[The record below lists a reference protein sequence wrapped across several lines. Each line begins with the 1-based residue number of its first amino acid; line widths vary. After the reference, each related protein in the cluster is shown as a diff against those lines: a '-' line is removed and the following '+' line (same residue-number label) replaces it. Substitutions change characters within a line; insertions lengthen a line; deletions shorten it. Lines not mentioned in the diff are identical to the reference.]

1 MEFFVMQKNRLDM
14 QSKQITIDLNADL
27 GEYQSENQYFN
38 ECEILSHISSCNIAC
53 GGHAGDEKSMQKMI
67 LACKQ
72 KGVAVGAHPSYP
84 DREGFGRHKIDI
96 DNSTLK
102 ESVINQLRSFLFVS
116 EALNVPISHVKAHGR
131 LYNDAANNKNLAD
144 LLVNVINGVDP
155 NLAIVGPPN
164 SIMAD
169 AVRSSG
175 SNFVAEAFLDRRY
188 KDDGSL
194 LDRNYAGAILE
205 SISERCEQ
213 AKNIVCKQRVET
225 ESKNFIDI
233 EAKTLCLHGDSPDA
247 LETAQMVRLLL
258 ESENVLIKSF
268 AS

>member
-1 MEFFVMQKNRLDM
+1 MK
-14 QSKQITIDLNADL
+14 SKQISIDLNADL
-27 GEYQSENQYFN
+27 GEYQSENQYFI
-38 ECEILSHISSCNIAC
+38 ECQILSYISSCNIAC
-53 GGHAGDEKSMQKMI
+53 GGHTGDDETMQKMI

-84 DREGFGRHKIDI
+84 DREGFGRRRITI
-96 DNSTLK
+96 DNSSLK
-102 ESVINQLRSFLFVS
+102 ESLIDQLRSILFLS
-116 EALNVPISHVKAHGR
+116 EALNVPISHVKPHGR
-131 LYNDAANNKNLAD
+131 LYNDAANNENLAK
-144 LLVNVINGVDP
+144 LLINVINGVDP
-155 NLAIVGPPN
+155 KLSIVGPPN
-164 SIMAD
+164 SIIAD
-169 AVRSSG
+169 AARSSG

-194 LDRNYAGAILE
+194 MDRNCTGAVLR
-205 SISERCEQ
+205 SIPERCEQ
-213 AKNIVCKQRVET
+213 ARNIVCNQRVET

-247 LETAQMVRLLL
+247 LETAQMVRSLF

>member
-1 MEFFVMQKNRLDM
+1 MGFFVMKKNVLDM
-14 QSKQITIDLNADL
+14 KSKQIIIDLNADL
-27 GEYQSENQYFN
+27 GEYQSENQYFI
-38 ECEILSHISSCNIAC
+38 ECQILNHITSCNIAC
-53 GGHAGDEKSMQKMI
+53 GGHAGDEESMQKMI

-84 DREGFGRHKIDI
+84 DREGFGRRKIDI

-131 LYNDAANNKNLAD
+131 LYNDAANNKNLAN

-155 NLAIVGPPN
+155 KLSIVGPPN
-164 SIMAD
+164 SIIAD
-169 AVRSSG
+169 VVRSSG

-194 LDRNYAGAILE
+194 MDRNCAGAVLR
-205 SISERCEQ
+205 SIPERCEQ
-213 AKNIVCKQRVET
+213 ARNIVCNQRVET
-225 ESKNFIDI
+225 ESNNFIDI

-247 LETAQMVRLLL
+247 LETAQMVRSLL

-268 AS
+268 VS

>member
-1 MEFFVMQKNRLDM
+1 MEFFVVQKNGLDM
-14 QSKQITIDLNADL
+14 KSKQITIDLNADL
-27 GEYQSENQYFN
+27 GEYQSENQYFT

-53 GGHAGDEKSMQKMI
+53 GGHAGDKESMQKMI

-84 DREGFGRHKIDI
+84 DREGFGRRKIDI

-116 EALNVPISHVKAHGR
+116 EALNVPISHVKVHGR

-144 LLVNVINGVDP
+144 LLVNVINEVDP
-155 NLAIVGPPN
+155 KLAIVGPPN

-169 AVRSSG
+169 VVRNSG

-194 LDRNYAGAILE
+194 MDRNCVGAVLG

-213 AKNIVCKQRVET
+213 ARNIVCNQRVET

-247 LETAQMVRLLL
+247 LETAQMVRSLL

-268 AS
+268 VS